1 MSSVVIQDYISG
13 ISSCIMLNCVVLAVC
28 LPNIGMC
35 LLSRAC
41 ELTLLRPLWRL
52 FMSMEHSLSQDPSSI
67 TVLLPLH
74 RALSELFFIAE
85 ARAVVSDTHTHTQRH
100 TVRTC
105 RPCLFEWDRSSG
117 LWLLVG
123 VCLASWVEGFFF
135 FCLFF
140 SSLLTAL
147 LTFWVMMTVCMSA
160 YFSFSLLLSIYTYI
174 NWQPSIWL
182 HCTNNQFFYNCLSV
196 KMRAFF
202 TPHTCSA
209 LSLGQSR
216 PCHLPGCSTLAP
228 CCGEVPSLPLLF
240 WIINWKKIHQWL

>member
-135 FCLFF
+135 F
-140 SSLLTAL
+140 
-147 LTFWVMMTVCMSA
+147 VC
-160 YFSFSLLLSIYTYI
+160 FSLLCWQHCWLFGWWWQYVCLHIFLSVYCSVFIHILIGNHQYDSTAQI
-174 NWQPSIWL
+174 ISFSIIASRSRWEPFLHHTPVLLWVWAKAGPAICQAAPHWL
-182 HCTNNQFFYNCLSV
+182 RAAERFPLCLSC
-196 KMRAFF
+196 F
-202 TPHTCSA
+202 
-209 LSLGQSR
+209 
-216 PCHLPGCSTLAP
+216 
-228 CCGEVPSLPLLF
+228 E
-240 WIINWKKIHQWL
+240 